1 MNHGRRIAVGWV
13 NRLFF
18 TMPSVRIA
26 AAIAFFVNGFVLG
39 SWAPQVP
46 VLADRLA
53 ISQSTLGLFVLVLG
67 LGAMTAMPLIGMTIA
82 KGGSRRPVL
91 ITQMLLAFALP
102 LLALAPTVPLAALA
116 IFFYGMMLGGMDVA
130 MNANAVT
137 VERGAGKAIMSSFHG
152 FWSIGGFVGAGA
164 GGAVIAAIGPV
175 GHTLLVG
182 GFALAMLWPVWRH
195 MLEDRQAAPIDDDQ
209 KAAGLAGLIAAAR
222 RDRTALA
229 TALAI
234 GIFSLFA
241 MVPEGAAI
249 DWSAIYLRQ
258 DLNVDIA
265 ASGFGFAAFSAA
277 MALFRFAGDRIRNRI
292 GAVGTVRLSL
302 IIAVSGL
309 VLIGAASNLPAV
321 LAGFALLGVGLSNIV
336 PIAFSA
342 AGNIDGLKPGIG
354 IAIATTFGYSG
365 ILIAP
370 AAIGALA
377 DRFGFPAVFLGMST
391 LLVVILAMSALMA
404 GADHGNAQ
412 RRTGTGTKPVP

>member
-1 MNHGRRIAVGWV
+1 MNDGQ
-13 NRLFF
+13 
-18 TMPSVRIA
+18 RIA
-26 AAIAFFVNGFVLG
+26 AGWSPRPSVKTPGTRTAAAVAFFVNGFVLG

-46 VLADRLA
+46 VLAERLG
-53 ISQSTLGLFVLVLG
+53 ITQSTLGLFVLVLG
-67 LGAMTAMPLIGMTIA
+67 LGAMTAMPLIGATIA
-82 KGGSRRPVL
+82 RSGSRRPVL
-91 ITQMLLAFALP
+91 ATQMLLAFALP
-102 LLALAPTVPLAALA
+102 LLAVAPSIPFAALA
-116 IFFYGMMLGGMDVA
+116 IFFYGMTLGGMDVA
-130 MNANAVT
+130 MNANAVA

-164 GGAVIAAIGPV
+164 GGAVIAAIGPFA
-175 GHTLLVG
+175 HTLLVG
-182 GFALAMLWPVWRH
+182 GLTLVMLWPVWRH
-195 MLEDRQAAPIDDDQ
+195 MLEDRQHAVSGDGSRAV
-209 KAAGLAGLIAAAR
+209 GLSGLIAAAK

-277 MALFRFAGDRIRNRI
+277 MALFRFVGDRIRDRI

-302 IIAVSGL
+302 LVAVAGL
-309 VLIGAASNLPAV
+309 TLIGLAGNLPMV

-342 AGNIDGLKPGIG
+342 AGNVDGLKPGIG

-370 AAIGALA
+370 AAIGILA
-377 DRFGFPAVFLGMST
+377 ERFGFPAVFLAMSA

-404 GADHGNAQ
+404 GAD
-412 RRTGTGTKPVP
+412 RRKHD

>member
-1 MNHGRRIAVGWV
+1 MASPRFGILSRASTSTR
-13 NRLFF
+13 
-18 TMPSVRIA
+18 TA

-67 LGAMTAMPLIGMTIA
+67 LGAMTAMPLIGATIA

-91 ITQMLLAFALP
+91 ATQALLAFALP

-116 IFFYGMMLGGMDVA
+116 IFFYGMTLGGMDVA
-130 MNANAVT
+130 MNANAVA
-137 VERGAGKAIMSSFHG
+137 VERRAGKAIMSSFHG

-175 GHTLLVG
+175 GHTLIVG
-182 GFALAMLWPVWRH
+182 GFTLAMLWPVWRN
-195 MLEDRQAAPIDDDQ
+195 MLEDRQAAPIDDDR
-209 KAAGLAGLIAAAR
+209 KTVGLAGLIAAAR

-234 GIFSLFA
+234 GVFSLFA

-265 ASGFGFAAFSAA
+265 ASGFGFAAFSAT
-277 MALFRFAGDRIRNRI
+277 MALFRFVGDRIRNRI

-302 IIAVSGL
+302 LVAVAGL
-309 VLIGAASNLPAV
+309 TLIGLAVNLPVV

-342 AGNIDGLKPGIG
+342 AGNVDGLKPGIG

-370 AAIGALA
+370 AAIGVLA
-377 DRFGFPAVFLGMST
+377 ERFGFPAVFLGMST

-404 GADHGNAQ
+404 GAD
-412 RRTGTGTKPVP
+412 RRKHDQCQETGAKPVP